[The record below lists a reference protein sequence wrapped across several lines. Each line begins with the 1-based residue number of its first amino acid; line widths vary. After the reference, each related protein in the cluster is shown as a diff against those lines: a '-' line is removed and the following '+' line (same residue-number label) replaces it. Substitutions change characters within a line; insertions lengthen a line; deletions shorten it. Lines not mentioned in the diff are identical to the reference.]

1 MNIAKDVTELVGHTP
16 LVKINHLL
24 PADFEGEVVAKV
36 ESFNPASSV
45 KDRVALAMINAAE
58 ASGKLK
64 PGGTLVESTSGNTG
78 VALAMV
84 GAARGYKVVI
94 TMPESM
100 SKERRALMRAFG
112 AELVLTPAA
121 AGMQGTVD
129 AAQKVVAE
137 REGAI
142 LTSQFTNPAN
152 PQAHFETTAE
162 EIWAD
167 ADGQVDVFV
176 AGIGTGGTVTGVGR
190 RLKELNPNI
199 QIFGI
204 EPAESALLTTGEA
217 GAHGIQG
224 IGANFVP
231 DILDSKVLTKV
242 LTVKTEDAI
251 AMARKAAAKEGLL
264 VGISAGAALVG
275 ALRLAQSLDMKGK
288 RIVTLLPDTG
298 ERYLTTPLFKDLMD

>member
-1 MNIAKDVTELVGHTP
+1 MNIAKDVTELIGHTP
-16 LVKINHLL
+16 LVRINQLL
-24 PADFEGEVVAKV
+24 PADTDSEVVAKV

-45 KDRVALAMINAAE
+45 KDRVALAMVNAAE
-58 ASGKLK
+58 SSGKLK
-64 PGGTLVESTSGNTG
+64 PGGTIVESTSGNTG

-129 AAQKVVAE
+129 AAQKVVSE

-142 LTSQFTNPAN
+142 LASQFTNPAN

-167 ADGQVDVFV
+167 ANGQVDVFV

-204 EPAESALLTTGEA
+204 EPSESALLTTGEA
-217 GAHGIQG
+217 GSHGIQG

-251 AMARKAAAKEGLL
+251 AMARQAAAKEGLL

-275 ALRLAQSLDMKGK
+275 ALRLAQSPDMKGK
-288 RIVTLLPDTG
+288 RIVALLPDTG
-298 ERYLTTPLFKDLMD
+298 ERYLTTPLFKDFMD

>member
-251 AMARKAAAKEGLL
+251 AMARKVAAKEGLL

>member
-1 MNIAKDVTELVGHTP
+1 MNIAKDVTELVGRTP

-24 PADFEGEVVAKV
+24 PADFDGEVVAKV

-45 KDRVALAMINAAE
+45 KDRVALAMVNAAE
-58 ASGKLK
+58 ASGKLQ

-142 LTSQFTNPAN
+142 LASQFTNPAN

-251 AMARKAAAKEGLL
+251 AMARKVAAKEGLL
-264 VGISAGAALVG
+264 VGISAGAALMG

>member
-1 MNIAKDVTELVGHTP
+1 MNIAQDVTELVGNTP
-16 LVKINHLL
+16 LVKINHLASDL
-24 PADFEGEVVAKV
+24 EAEVVAKV

-45 KDRVALAMINAAE
+45 KDRVALAMVNAAE

-121 AGMQGTVD
+121 AGMKGTVE

-142 LTSQFTNPAN
+142 LASQFTNPAN
-152 PQAHFETTAE
+152 PQAHYETTAE

-167 ADGQVDVFV
+167 TDGKVDVFV

-190 RLKELNPNI
+190 RLKELNPDI
-199 QIFGI
+199 QVFGI

-231 DILDSKVLTKV
+231 EILDSTVMTKV

-251 AMARKAAAKEGLL
+251 AMARQAAAKEGLL
-264 VGISAGAALVG
+264 VGISAGSALVG
-275 ALRLAQSLDMKGK
+275 ALRLAQRPDMKGK
-288 RIVTLLPDTG
+288 RIVALLPDTG
-298 ERYLTTPLFKDLMD
+298 ERYLSTPLFKDLMD

>member
-1 MNIAKDVTELVGHTP
+1 MNIAKDVTELVGRTP
-16 LVKINHLL
+16 LVRINHLL
-24 PADFEGEVVAKV
+24 PADFDGEVVAKV
-36 ESFNPASSV
+36 ESFNHASSV
-45 KDRVALAMINAAE
+45 KDRVALAMVNAAE

-121 AGMQGTVD
+121 AGMKGTVE

-142 LTSQFTNPAN
+142 LASQFTNPAN
-152 PQAHFETTAE
+152 PLAHYETTAE

-167 ADGQVDVFV
+167 AEGKVDAFV
-176 AGIGTGGTVTGVGR
+176 AGIGTGGTVTGVGK
-190 RLKELNPNI
+190 RLKELNPAI
-199 QIFGI
+199 QVFGI

-231 DILDSKVLTKV
+231 EILDSAVMNEILTI
-242 LTVKTEDAI
+242 KTEDAI
-251 AMARKAAAKEGLL
+251 AMARQAAAKEGLL

-275 ALRLAQSLDMKGK
+275 ALRLAQRPDMKGK

-298 ERYLTTPLFKDLMD
+298 ERYLSTPLFKDLMD

>member
-1 MNIAKDVTELVGHTP
+1 MDIAKDVTELIGHTP
-16 LVKINHLL
+16 LLKINHLL
-24 PADFEGEVVAKV
+24 PADIDGEVVAKV

-64 PGGTLVESTSGNTG
+64 PGGTIVESTSGNTG

-121 AGMQGTVD
+121 KGMQGTVD
-129 AAQKVVAE
+129 TAQKVVAE

-142 LTSQFTNPAN
+142 LASQFTNPAN

-190 RLKELNPNI
+190 RLKELNPDI

-217 GAHGIQG
+217 GSHGIQG

-242 LTVKTEDAI
+242 LTVKSEDAI
-251 AMARKAAAKEGLL
+251 ATARQAAAKEGLL

-275 ALRLAQSLDMKGK
+275 ALRLAQSPDMKGK
-288 RIVTLLPDTG
+288 RIVALLPDTG

>member
-1 MNIAKDVTELVGHTP
+1 MNIAKDVTELIGHTP
-16 LVKINHLL
+16 LVRINHLL
-24 PADFEGEVVAKV
+24 PADTDSEVVAKV

-45 KDRVALAMINAAE
+45 KDRVALAMLNAAE
-58 ASGKLK
+58 SSGKLK
-64 PGGTLVESTSGNTG
+64 PGGTIVESTSGNTG

-121 AGMQGTVD
+121 QGMQGTVD
-129 AAQKVVAE
+129 AARKVVAE

-142 LTSQFTNPAN
+142 LASQFTNPAN

-167 ADGQVDVFV
+167 TDGQVDVFV

-204 EPAESALLTTGEA
+204 EPSESALLTTGEA
-217 GAHGIQG
+217 GSHGIQG

-251 AMARKAAAKEGLL
+251 AMARQAAAKEGLL

-275 ALRLAQSLDMKGK
+275 ALRLAQDPDMKGK

-298 ERYLTTPLFKDLMD
+298 ERYLTTPLFKDFMD

>member
-1 MNIAKDVTELVGHTP
+1 MNIAKDVTELVGNTP
-16 LVKINHLL
+16 LVKINHL
-24 PADFEGEVVAKV
+24 ADDLQAEVVAKV

-45 KDRVALAMINAAE
+45 KDRVALAMVNSAE

-121 AGMQGTVD
+121 EGMQGTVD
-129 AAQKVVAE
+129 AAKKVVAE

-142 LTSQFTNPAN
+142 LASQFTNPAN
-152 PQAHFETTAE
+152 PQAHYETTAE

-167 ADGQVDVFV
+167 TDGKVDVFV

-190 RLKELNPNI
+190 RLKELNPDI
-199 QIFGI
+199 QVFGI

-231 DILDSKVLTKV
+231 EILDSAVMTKV
-242 LTVKTEDAI
+242 LTVKTADAI
-251 AMARKAAAKEGLL
+251 AMARQAAAKEGLL
-264 VGISAGAALVG
+264 VGISAGSALVG
-275 ALRLAQSLDMKGK
+275 ALRLAQRPDMKGK
-288 RIVTLLPDTG
+288 RIVALLPDTG
-298 ERYLTTPLFKDLMD
+298 ERYLSTPLFKDLMD

>member
-1 MNIAKDVTELVGHTP
+1 MNIVQDVTELVGNTP
-16 LVKINHLL
+16 LVKINHLASDL
-24 PADFEGEVVAKV
+24 EAEVVAKV

-45 KDRVALAMINAAE
+45 KDRVALAMVNAAE
-58 ASGKLK
+58 ASGKLQ

-121 AGMQGTVD
+121 EGMQGTVD
-129 AAQKVVAE
+129 AAKKVVAE

-142 LTSQFTNPAN
+142 LASQFTNPAN
-152 PQAHFETTAE
+152 PQAHYETTAE

-167 ADGQVDVFV
+167 TDGKVDVFV

-190 RLKELNPNI
+190 RLKELNPDI
-199 QIFGI
+199 EVFGI

-231 DILDSKVLTKV
+231 EILDSTVMTKV
-242 LTVKTEDAI
+242 LTVKTADAI
-251 AMARKAAAKEGLL
+251 AMAREAAAKEGLL
-264 VGISAGAALVG
+264 VGISAGSALVG
-275 ALRLAQSLDMKGK
+275 ALRLAQRPDMKGK
-288 RIVTLLPDTG
+288 RIVALLPDTG
-298 ERYLTTPLFKDLMD
+298 ERYLSTPLFKDLMD

>member
-1 MNIAKDVTELVGHTP
+1 MNIAKDVTELVGRTP

-24 PADFEGEVVAKV
+24 PADFDGEVVAKV

-45 KDRVALAMINAAE
+45 KDRVALAMVNAAE

-121 AGMQGTVD
+121 EGMQGTVD

-142 LTSQFTNPAN
+142 LASQFTNPAN
-152 PQAHFETTAE
+152 PQAHYKTTAE

-167 ADGQVDVFV
+167 AHGKVDAFV
-176 AGIGTGGTVTGVGR
+176 AGIGTGGTVTGVGK
-190 RLKELNPNI
+190 RLKELNPDI
-199 QIFGI
+199 QVFGI
-204 EPAESALLTTGEA
+204 EPAESALLTKGEA

-231 DILDSKVLTKV
+231 EILDSAVMNEILTI
-242 LTVKTEDAI
+242 KTEDAI
-251 AMARKAAAKEGLL
+251 AMARQAAAKEGLL

-275 ALRLAQSLDMKGK
+275 ALRLAQRPDMKGK

-298 ERYLTTPLFKDLMD
+298 ERYLSTPLFKDLMD

>member
-1 MNIAKDVTELVGHTP
+1 MNIAKDVTELVGNTP
-16 LVKINHLL
+16 LVKINHLG
-24 PADFEGEVVAKV
+24 DQNQVASVIAKI

-45 KDRVALAMINAAE
+45 KDRVALAMIQAAE
-58 ASGKLK
+58 ASGQLK
-64 PGGTLVESTSGNTG
+64 PGGTIIESTSGNTG

-112 AELVLTPAA
+112 AELILTPAA
-121 AGMQGTVD
+121 AGMKGTVE
-129 AAQKVVAE
+129 AAQKILSE
-137 REGAI
+137 RDDAI
-142 LTSQFTNPAN
+142 LASQFTNSAN
-152 PQAHFETTAE
+152 PNAHYKHTAE

-167 ADGQVDVFV
+167 TDGHFDVFV
-176 AGIGTGGTVTGVGR
+176 AGIGTGGTVTGVGK
-190 RLKELNPNI
+190 RLRELKPNLE
-199 QIFGI
+199 IFGV
-204 EPAESALLTTGEA
+204 EPAESPLLTTGKA

-231 DILDSKVLTKV
+231 EILDKSLLSKV

-251 AMARKAAAKEGLL
+251 QMARMAAAKEGLL

-275 ALRLAQSLDMKGK
+275 ALRLAQSPDMKGK
-288 RIVTLLPDTG
+288 RIVVLLPDTG
-298 ERYLTTPLFKDLMD
+298 ERYLSSPLFKDLMD

>member
-58 ASGKLK
+58 VSGKLK

-142 LTSQFTNPAN
+142 LASQFTNPAN
-152 PQAHFETTAE
+152 PQAHFDTTAE

-251 AMARKAAAKEGLL
+251 AMARKVAAKEGLL
-264 VGISAGAALVG
+264 VGISAGAALMG
-275 ALRLAQSLDMKGK
+275 ALRLAQGPDMKGK

>member
-100 SKERRALMRAFG
+100 SKERRALM
-112 AELVLTPAA
+112 
-121 AGMQGTVD
+121 
-129 AAQKVVAE
+129 K
-137 REGAI
+137 
-142 LTSQFTNPAN
+142 
-152 PQAHFETTAE
+152 
-162 EIWAD
+162 
-167 ADGQVDVFV
+167 
-176 AGIGTGGTVTGVGR
+176 
-190 RLKELNPNI
+190 
-199 QIFGI
+199 
-204 EPAESALLTTGEA
+204 
-217 GAHGIQG
+217 
-224 IGANFVP
+224 
-231 DILDSKVLTKV
+231 
-242 LTVKTEDAI
+242 
-251 AMARKAAAKEGLL
+251 
-264 VGISAGAALVG
+264 
-275 ALRLAQSLDMKGK
+275 
-288 RIVTLLPDTG
+288 
-298 ERYLTTPLFKDLMD
+298 FKH

>member
-1 MNIAKDVTELVGHTP
+1 MNIAQDVTELVGNTP
-16 LVKINHLL
+16 LVKINHLASDL
-24 PADFEGEVVAKV
+24 EAEVVAKV

-45 KDRVALAMINAAE
+45 KDRVALAMVNAAE

-121 AGMQGTVD
+121 AGMKGTVE

-142 LTSQFTNPAN
+142 LASQFTNPAN
-152 PQAHFETTAE
+152 PQAHYETTAE

-167 ADGQVDVFV
+167 TDGKVDVFV

-190 RLKELNPNI
+190 RLKELNPDI
-199 QIFGI
+199 QVFGI

-231 DILDSKVLTKV
+231 EILDSAVMNEI

-251 AMARKAAAKEGLL
+251 AMARQAAAKEGLL
-264 VGISAGAALVG
+264 VGISAGSALVG
-275 ALRLAQSLDMKGK
+275 ALRLAQRPDMKGK
-288 RIVTLLPDTG
+288 RIVALLPDTG
-298 ERYLTTPLFKDLMD
+298 ERYLSTPLFKDLMD

>member
-1 MNIAKDVTELVGHTP
+1 MNIAKDVTELVGRTP

-24 PADFEGEVVAKV
+24 PADFDGEVVAKV

-45 KDRVALAMINAAE
+45 KDRVALAMVNAAE
-58 ASGKLK
+58 ASGKLQ

-142 LTSQFTNPAN
+142 LASQFTNPAN

-167 ADGQVDVFV
+167 ADGQIDVFV

-251 AMARKAAAKEGLL
+251 AMARKVAAKEGLL
-264 VGISAGAALVG
+264 VGISAGAALMG

>member
-16 LVKINHLL
+16 LVKINHLASDL
-24 PADFEGEVVAKV
+24 EAEIVAKV

-45 KDRVALAMINAAE
+45 KDRVALAMVNAAE

-100 SKERRALMRAFG
+100 SKERRVLMRAFG

-121 AGMQGTVD
+121 EGMQGTVD

-142 LTSQFTNPAN
+142 LASQFTNPAN
-152 PQAHFETTAE
+152 PQAHYETTAE
-162 EIWAD
+162 EIWVD
-167 ADGQVDVFV
+167 ADGKVDAFV

-190 RLKELNPNI
+190 RLKELNPDI
-199 QIFGI
+199 QVFGI

-231 DILDSKVLTKV
+231 EILDSAVMNEILTI
-242 LTVKTEDAI
+242 KTEDAV
-251 AMARKAAAKEGLL
+251 AMAREAAAKEGLL
-264 VGISAGAALVG
+264 VGISAGAALAG
-275 ALRLAQSLDMKGK
+275 ALRLAQRPDMKSK

>member
-251 AMARKAAAKEGLL
+251 AMARKVAAKEGLL
-264 VGISAGAALVG
+264 VGISAGAALMG

>member
-1 MNIAKDVTELVGHTP
+1 MNIAKDVTELIGHTP
-16 LVKINHLL
+16 LLKINHLL
-24 PADFEGEVVAKV
+24 PADTDSEVVAKV

-45 KDRVALAMINAAE
+45 KDRVALAMVGAAE

-64 PGGTLVESTSGNTG
+64 PGGTIVESTSGNTG

-121 AGMQGTVD
+121 AGMQGTVE
-129 AAQKVVAE
+129 AAQKVVSE
-137 REGAI
+137 RKGAI
-142 LTSQFTNPAN
+142 LASQFTNPAN
-152 PQAHFETTAE
+152 PQTHFENTAE

-217 GAHGIQG
+217 GSHGIQG

-242 LTVKTEDAI
+242 LTVKSEDAI
-251 AMARKAAAKEGLL
+251 AMARQAAAREGLL

-275 ALRLAQSLDMKGK
+275 ALRLAQSPDMKGK
-288 RIVTLLPDTG
+288 RIVALLPDTG
-298 ERYLTTPLFKDLMD
+298 ERYLTTPLFKDLMN

>member
-1 MNIAKDVTELVGHTP
+1 MNIAKDVTKLVGHTP
-16 LVKINHLL
+16 LVRINHLL
-24 PADFEGEVVAKV
+24 PADFDGEVVAKV

-45 KDRVALAMINAAE
+45 KDRVALAMVNAAE

-121 AGMQGTVD
+121 KGMQGTVD

-142 LTSQFTNPAN
+142 LASQFTNPAN
-152 PQAHFETTAE
+152 PQAHYETTAE

-176 AGIGTGGTVTGVGR
+176 AGIGTGGTVTGVGS
-190 RLKELNPNI
+190 RLKELNPDI
-199 QIFGI
+199 QVFGI
-204 EPAESALLTTGEA
+204 EPTESALLTTGEA

-231 DILDSKVLTKV
+231 EILDSAVMNEILTI
-242 LTVKTEDAI
+242 KTEDAV
-251 AMARKAAAKEGLL
+251 ALAREAAAKEGLL
-264 VGISAGAALVG
+264 VGISAGAALAG
-275 ALRLAQSLDMKGK
+275 ALRLAQRPDMKSK

>member
-142 LTSQFTNPAN
+142 LASQFTNPAN

-167 ADGQVDVFV
+167 ADGQIDVFV

-251 AMARKAAAKEGLL
+251 AMARKVAAKEGLL
-264 VGISAGAALVG
+264 VGISAGAALMG

>member
-16 LVKINHLL
+16 LVRINHLL
-24 PADFEGEVVAKV
+24 PADFDGEVVAKV

-45 KDRVALAMINAAE
+45 KDRVALAMVNAAE

-64 PGGTLVESTSGNTG
+64 PGGTIVESTSGNTG

-121 AGMQGTVD
+121 AGMQGTVE
-129 AAQKVVAE
+129 AAQKVVSE

-142 LTSQFTNPAN
+142 LASQFTNPAN
-152 PQAHFETTAE
+152 PQAHFENTAE

-190 RLKELNPNI
+190 RLEELNPNI

-217 GAHGIQG
+217 GSHGIQG

-242 LTVKTEDAI
+242 LTVKSEDAI
-251 AMARKAAAKEGLL
+251 AMARQAAAKEGLL

-275 ALRLAQSLDMKGK
+275 ALRLAQSPDMKGK
-288 RIVTLLPDTG
+288 RIVALLPDTG

>member
-1 MNIAKDVTELVGHTP
+1 MNIAKDVTELVGRTP

-24 PADFEGEVVAKV
+24 PADFDGEVVAKV

-45 KDRVALAMINAAE
+45 KDRVALAMVNAAE

-121 AGMQGTVD
+121 EGMQGTVD

-142 LTSQFTNPAN
+142 LASQFTNPAN
-152 PQAHFETTAE
+152 PQAHYETTAE

-167 ADGQVDVFV
+167 ADGKVDAFV
-176 AGIGTGGTVTGVGR
+176 AGIGTGGTVTGVGK
-190 RLKELNPNI
+190 RLKELNRDI
-199 QIFGI
+199 QVFGI

-231 DILDSKVLTKV
+231 EILDSTVMTKV
-242 LTVKTEDAI
+242 MTVKTEDAI
-251 AMARKAAAKEGLL
+251 TTARQAAAKEGLL

-275 ALRLAQSLDMKGK
+275 ALRLAQRPDMKGK

-298 ERYLTTPLFKDLMD
+298 ERYLSTPLFKDLMD

>member
-1 MNIAKDVTELVGHTP
+1 MNIAKDVTELVGRTP

-24 PADFEGEVVAKV
+24 PADFDGEVVAKV

-45 KDRVALAMINAAE
+45 KDRVALAMVNAAE

-121 AGMQGTVD
+121 EGMQGTVD

-142 LTSQFTNPAN
+142 LASQFTNPAN
-152 PQAHFETTAE
+152 PQAHYETTAE

-167 ADGQVDVFV
+167 ADGKVDAFV
-176 AGIGTGGTVTGVGR
+176 AGIGTGGTVTGVGK
-190 RLKELNPNI
+190 RLKELNPDI
-199 QIFGI
+199 QVFGI

-231 DILDSKVLTKV
+231 EILDSTVMNEILTI
-242 LTVKTEDAI
+242 KTEDAI
-251 AMARKAAAKEGLL
+251 ATAREVAAKDGLL

-275 ALRLAQSLDMKGK
+275 ALRLAQRPDMKGK

-298 ERYLTTPLFKDLMD
+298 ERYLSTPLFKDLMD

>member
-24 PADFEGEVVAKV
+24 PGDFSGEVIAKV

-45 KDRVALAMINAAE
+45 KDRVALAMVNAAE

-64 PGGTLVESTSGNTG
+64 PGGTIVESTSGNTG

-142 LTSQFTNPAN
+142 LASQFTNPAN
-152 PQAHFETTAE
+152 PLAHYKRTAE

-167 ADGQVDVFV
+167 SDGKVDVFI

-190 RLKELNPNI
+190 RLKELNPDI

-231 DILDSKVLTKV
+231 DILDSSVLTKV

-264 VGISAGAALVG
+264 VGISAGAALAG
-275 ALRLAQSLDMKGK
+275 ALRLAQRPDMKGK

-298 ERYLTTPLFKDLMD
+298 ERYLSTPLFKDLMH

>member
-1 MNIAKDVTELVGHTP
+1 MNIAKDVTELVGRTP

-24 PADFEGEVVAKV
+24 PADFDGEVVAKV

-45 KDRVALAMINAAE
+45 KDRVALAMVNAAE
-58 ASGKLK
+58 ASGKLQ

-129 AAQKVVAE
+129 AAKKVVAE

-142 LTSQFTNPAN
+142 LASQFTNPAN
-152 PQAHFETTAE
+152 PLAHYETTAE

-167 ADGQVDVFV
+167 ADGKVDAFV

-190 RLKELNPNI
+190 RLKELNPDI
-199 QIFGI
+199 QVFGI

-231 DILDSKVLTKV
+231 EILDSAVMNEILTI
-242 LTVKTEDAI
+242 KTEDAI
-251 AMARKAAAKEGLL
+251 AMARQAAAKEGLL
-264 VGISAGAALVG
+264 VGISAGSALVG
-275 ALRLAQSLDMKGK
+275 ALRLAQRPDMKGK
-288 RIVTLLPDTG
+288 RIVALLPDTG
-298 ERYLTTPLFKDLMD
+298 ERYLSTPLFKDLMD

>member
-24 PADFEGEVVAKV
+24 PTDFDGEVVAKV

-45 KDRVALAMINAAE
+45 KDRVALAMVGAAE

-64 PGGTLVESTSGNTG
+64 PGGTIVESTSGNTG

-142 LTSQFTNPAN
+142 LASQFTNPAN
-152 PQAHFETTAE
+152 PQAHFENTAE

-217 GAHGIQG
+217 GSHGIQG

-242 LTVKTEDAI
+242 LTVKSEDAI

-275 ALRLAQSLDMKGK
+275 ALRLAQSPDMKGK
-288 RIVTLLPDTG
+288 RIVALLPDTG

>member
-1 MNIAKDVTELVGHTP
+1 MNIAKDVTELVGNTP
-16 LVKINHLL
+16 LVKINHL
-24 PADFEGEVVAKV
+24 ADDLQAEVVAKV

-45 KDRVALAMINAAE
+45 KDRVALAMVNSAE

-121 AGMQGTVD
+121 EGMQGTVD
-129 AAQKVVAE
+129 AAKKVVAE

-142 LTSQFTNPAN
+142 LASQFTNPAN
-152 PQAHFETTAE
+152 PQAHYETTAE

-167 ADGQVDVFV
+167 TDGKVDVFV

-190 RLKELNPNI
+190 RLKELNPDI
-199 QIFGI
+199 EVFGI

-231 DILDSKVLTKV
+231 EILDSTVMTKV
-242 LTVKTEDAI
+242 LTVKTADAI
-251 AMARKAAAKEGLL
+251 AMAREAAAKEGLL
-264 VGISAGAALVG
+264 VGISAGSALLG
-275 ALRLAQSLDMKGK
+275 ALRLAQRPDMKGK
-288 RIVTLLPDTG
+288 RIVALLPDTG
-298 ERYLTTPLFKDLMD
+298 ERYLSTPLFKDLMD

>member
-1 MNIAKDVTELVGHTP
+1 MNIAKDVTELIGHTP
-16 LVKINHLL
+16 LLKINHLL
-24 PADFEGEVVAKV
+24 PADIDGEVVAKV

-64 PGGTLVESTSGNTG
+64 PGGTIVESTSGNTG

-121 AGMQGTVD
+121 AGMQGTVE
-129 AAQKVVAE
+129 AAQKVVSE

-142 LTSQFTNPAN
+142 LASQFTNPAN
-152 PQAHFETTAE
+152 PQAHFENTAE

-217 GAHGIQG
+217 GSHGIQG

-231 DILDSKVLTKV
+231 EILDSAVITKV
-242 LTVKTEDAI
+242 LTVKSEDAI

-275 ALRLAQSLDMKGK
+275 ALRLAQSPDMKGK
-288 RIVTLLPDTG
+288 RIVALLPDTG

>member
-1 MNIAKDVTELVGHTP
+1 MNIAQDVTELVGNTP
-16 LVKINHLL
+16 LVKINHLASDL
-24 PADFEGEVVAKV
+24 EAEVVAKV

-45 KDRVALAMINAAE
+45 KDRVALAMVNAAE

-121 AGMQGTVD
+121 AGMKGTVE

-142 LTSQFTNPAN
+142 LASQFTNPAN

-167 ADGQVDVFV
+167 TDGKVDAFV

-190 RLKELNPNI
+190 RLKELNPDI
-199 QIFGI
+199 QVFGI

-231 DILDSKVLTKV
+231 EILDSTVMTKV
-242 LTVKTEDAI
+242 LTIKTEDAI
-251 AMARKAAAKEGLL
+251 AMARQAAAKEGLL
-264 VGISAGAALVG
+264 VGISAGSALVG
-275 ALRLAQSLDMKGK
+275 ALRLAQRPDMKGK
-288 RIVTLLPDTG
+288 RIVALLPDTG
-298 ERYLTTPLFKDLMD
+298 ERYLSTPLFKDLMD